1 MVGSTADAAGERGLA
16 TRLGLQQGN
25 VVQEFGWDD
34 DVDEAVRVAIEDV
47 VDSDLLDEDSDDVAD
62 AVVLWWR
69 DDDGDLVD
77 ALVDALGNLADRG
90 AVLLLTPKAGRD
102 GHVEPSEIVEVA
114 LAAGLHGTST
124 SAAGADWS
132 VTRLVAPRTG
142 RR

>member
-1 MVGSTADAAGERGLA
+1 
-16 TRLGLQQGN
+16 
-25 VVQEFGWDD
+25 
-34 DVDEAVRVAIEDV
+34 
-47 VDSDLLDEDSDDVAD
+47 
-62 AVVLWWR
+62 
-69 DDDGDLVD
+69 
-77 ALVDALGNLADRG
+77 DALGNLADRG

-102 GHVEPSEIVEVA
+102 GHVEPSEIVEAA

>member
-16 TRLGLQQGN
+16 ARLGLQQGN

-34 DVDEAVRVAIEDV
+34 DVDEAVRVSIEDV
-47 VDSDLLDEDSDDVAD
+47 VDSEMLDEDSDDVAD
-62 AVVLWWR
+62 AVLLWWR

-77 ALVDALGNLADRG
+77 TLVDALGNLADRG

-102 GHVEPSEIVEVA
+102 GHVEPSEIVEAA